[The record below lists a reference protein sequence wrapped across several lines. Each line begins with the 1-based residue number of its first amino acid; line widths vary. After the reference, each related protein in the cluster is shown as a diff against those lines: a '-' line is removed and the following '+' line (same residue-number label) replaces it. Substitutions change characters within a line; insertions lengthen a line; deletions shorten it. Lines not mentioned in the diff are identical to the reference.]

1 MNIMF
6 SNTIIYN
13 ISFTAGALLQQPSV
27 LFAELY
33 STLGDWQA
41 ARARVLDDN
50 LLQARTQNTAHRI
63 CREVVSRLKP
73 LSADQLAILAEGPAK
88 DQAHVLWAAICKRY
102 RFIHDFAVEVIHE
115 KFLALDP
122 NLAYA
127 DYDTFFDQKAE
138 WHEELVRIQPSTRAK
153 LRQIVFRML
162 REAELLSRRN
172 RIVPVLLSPA
182 VEKSVMDDPTLNPS
196 IFPAETGRTSP

>member
-1 MNIMF
+1 MG
-6 SNTIIYN
+6 TEYIIYN
-13 ISFTAGALLQQPSV
+13 MSFTAGALLQQPSV

-33 STLGDWQA
+33 FSLGDWQA
-41 ARARVLDDN
+41 VRSRVLADN

-63 CREVVSRLKP
+63 CREIVSRLTP
-73 LSADQLAILAEGPAK
+73 LSADQFAILTQGPAK

-115 KFLALDP
+115 KFLVVNLY
-122 NLAYA
+122 LAYD
-127 DYDTFFDQKAE
+127 DYDIFFNQKAE
-138 WHEELVRIQPSTRAK
+138 WHEELMRIQPSTRAK

-172 RIVPVLLSPA
+172 RIVPVLLSPGI
-182 VEKSVMDDPTLNPS
+182 EKSIMDDPALSLS
-196 IFPAETGRTSP
+196 IFPAETGKTSP

>member
-1 MNIMF
+1 MAIGDKN
-6 SNTIIYN
+6 STYN
-13 ISFTAGALLQQPSV
+13 MSFTSGALLQQPSV
-27 LFAELY
+27 LFAEIY

-41 ARARVLDDN
+41 ARAKVLDGN

-63 CREVVSRLKP
+63 CREVIARLKS
-73 LSADQLAILAEGPAK
+73 LSADQLAILAEGSAK

-122 NLAYA
+122 DLAYA
-127 DYDTFFDQKAE
+127 DYDIFFNQKAE
-138 WHEELVRIQPSTRAK
+138 WHDELANIQPSTRAK

-172 RIVPVLLSPA
+172 RILPVLLSPA
-182 VEKSVMDDPTLNPS
+182 VEKSVMDDPTLNLS

>member
-1 MNIMF
+1 MAIGDKN
-6 SNTIIYN
+6 STYN
-13 ISFTAGALLQQPSV
+13 MSFTAGALLQQQSV
-27 LFAELY
+27 LLARLFLEL
-33 STLGDWQA
+33 GEWQA
-41 ARARVLDDN
+41 ARAKVLDGN
-50 LLQARTQNTAHRI
+50 LLQARTQNTARRI
-63 CREVVSRLKP
+63 CREIVSRLKP
-73 LSADQLAILAEGPAK
+73 LSAEHLAILVQEPAK

-127 DYDTFFDQKAE
+127 DYDIFFNQKAE

-182 VEKSVMDDPTLNPS
+182 VEKSVMDDPTLS
-196 IFPAETGRTSP
+196 LAIFPAETGRTSP

>member
-1 MNIMF
+1 MHKK
-6 SNTIIYN
+6 TVGYN
-13 ISFTAGALLQQPSV
+13 MSFTAGALLQQPSV

-41 ARARVLDDN
+41 ARAKVLKGN

-63 CREVVSRLKP
+63 CREVIARLKP
-73 LSADQLAILAEGPAK
+73 LSADQLAILAGGSAK

-122 NLAYA
+122 DLAYA
-127 DYDTFFDQKAE
+127 DYDIFFNQKAE
-138 WHEELVRIQPSTRAK
+138 WHDELANIQPSTRAK

-172 RIVPVLLSPA
+172 RILPVLLSPA
-182 VEKSVMDDPTLNPS
+182 VEKSVMDDPTLNLS

>member
-1 MNIMF
+1 MAIGDKT
-6 SNTIIYN
+6 STYN
-13 ISFTAGALLQQPSV
+13 MSFTVGALLQQPSV

-41 ARARVLDDN
+41 VRAKVLEGN

-63 CREVVSRLKP
+63 CREVIARLKP
-73 LSADQLAILAEGPAK
+73 LSADQLAILVGGSAK
-88 DQAHVLWAAICKRY
+88 DQAHVLWAAICKRH

-115 KFLALDP
+115 KFLTLDP
-122 NLAYA
+122 NLVYA
-127 DYDTFFDQKAE
+127 DYDIFFNHKAE
-138 WHEELVRIQPSTRAK
+138 WHEELVNIQPSTRAK

-172 RIVPVLLSPA
+172 RILPVLLSPA
-182 VEKSVMDDPTLNPS
+182 VEKSVMDDPTLSLS

>member
-1 MNIMF
+1 M
-6 SNTIIYN
+6 NTIYN
-13 ISFTAGALLQQPSV
+13 MSFTAGALLQQPSV
-27 LFAELY
+27 LFAQVY
-33 STLGDWQA
+33 SSLGDWQA
-41 ARARVLDDN
+41 VRSRVLDDN

-63 CREVVSRLKP
+63 CREIVSRLTP
-73 LSADQLAILAEGPAK
+73 LSDDQLAILKQGSVK

-127 DYDTFFDQKAE
+127 DYDIFFNQKAE
-138 WHEELVRIQPSTRAK
+138 WHEELVNIQPSTRAK

-162 REAELLSRRN
+162 REAELLSRHN

-182 VEKSVMDDPTLNPS
+182 VEKSILDDSMLSLS
-196 IFPAETGRTSP
+196 IFPAEAGRTSP

>member
-1 MNIMF
+1 MGNE
-6 SNTIIYN
+6 NIIYN
-13 ISFTAGALLQQPSV
+13 MSFTAGALLQQPSV

-33 STLGDWQA
+33 SSLGDWKA
-41 ARARVLDDN
+41 ARSRVLADN
-50 LLQARTQNTAHRI
+50 LLQARTQKTAHRI
-63 CREVVSRLKP
+63 CREIVSRLNP
-73 LSADQLAILAEGPAK
+73 LSADQVAILAQGPAK

-115 KFLALDP
+115 KFLTLDP

-127 DYDTFFDQKAE
+127 DYDIFFNQKAE
-138 WHEELVRIQPSTRAK
+138 WHEELVNIRPSSRAK

-172 RIVPVLLSPA
+172 RILPVLLSPA
-182 VEKSVMDDPTLNPS
+182 VEKSVMDDPILSLS
-196 IFPAETGRTSP
+196 IFPADTGRTSP